1 MIFVNWV
8 AAMIDNNYQTGQEV
22 LCGEFFELLAQACAA
37 LGEGNVLA
45 TLAVHRTTLLRW
57 RTGQAR
63 IPAAVRALVEVMAT
77 GRPPQMSATRW
88 GGFRFTEAAI
98 IAPDGREF
106 TPNGLMG
113 FFWVEQLMES
123 HKRRIAV
130 LEMQLAALM
139 AERDTA
145 NDPIER
151 PGVTMGQEPLGP
163 AVTRARRRVQG

>member
-1 MIFVNWV
+1 
-8 AAMIDNNYQTGQEV
+8 MIDNNYRQGQDV
-22 LCGEFFELLAQACAA
+22 LCSEFFTLFGEACAA
-37 LGEGNVLA
+37 LGEPTVLA
-45 TLAVHRTTLLRW
+45 ALSVHRTTLLRW

-77 GRPPQMSATRW
+77 GRPPQMSAARW

-98 IAPDGREF
+98 ITPEGREF

-113 FFWVEQLMES
+113 MVWVEQLMES
-123 HKRRIAV
+123 HKRKIAV
-130 LEMQLAALM
+130 LERQLAALM

-151 PGVTMGQEPLGP
+151 PGVTLGSSGTP
-163 AVTRARRRVQG
+163 ATPPRRLAR